1 MLPGERPSGADD
13 QRLAFFLREHSRQ
26 ISRLATRI
34 LLARLGVAG
43 RGIRRRIRQSYEEQ
57 LETAARLLDL
67 YGEDAPSIYGE
78 HHRRLAATRLTQ
90 GMQLGEAIEE
100 VAIVAQ
106 AVMDVWEKEVGD
118 IPPPIA
124 RRIVQLFALSAAQ
137 ISDVY
142 LVFQRAESAAF
153 REAALL
159 QTLVG
164 HINEAIL
171 LIERDGTVSYV
182 SPVFEKI
189 TGQPGQLFVGE
200 TIYGEEGA
208 FARMEVRDRF
218 GNRIAPEEFP
228 ARIAL
233 EKREPQHA
241 DALFWR
247 RADGTDA
254 VLEVDCA
261 PVFDEAHRLRGV
273 VVTLRDRTTSY
284 HRQRELEAAYRELR
298 KMHARLLGRTRL
310 EAVGGLAQSA
320 AHALNNQLNVIALRL
335 EQLKE
340 FDEAHDVAEGIER
353 AVREITAIVSR
364 LQELASAP
372 ERRAPTPTDVNAAI
386 GDAIALTRSELE
398 SAHIPVLLDLKELP
412 PAMGD
417 RETLL
422 EFFATILLGATDVFP
437 EGGAI
442 RVSSRAEGSEVVVR
456 VAYEGGVTLSEQD
469 VESLFEP
476 LAGEVAGR
484 TLSLAAGQNAILR
497 WGGQV
502 RVEAREGGGNVFEIR
517 LPRVPDEGIGPRVER
532 IPPAPRPA
540 RPAESVLVVDDDPD
554 NAEML
559 AALIEDAGKRAYT
572 ALSGEDGIELA
583 RKLRPDAALVDLLLP
598 DRDGWEVA
606 RELKALAP
614 WTRVAV
620 VSGLAVGKGERREG
634 VADEVFRKPVDPND
648 VLRFLGLEA

>member
-13 QRLAFFLREHSRQ
+13 QKLARFLREHTRR
-26 ISRLATRI
+26 IARLATRI
-34 LLARLGVAG
+34 LLARLGVGG
-43 RGIRRRIRQSYEEQ
+43 RLVRKRLRKSYEEQ
-57 LETAARLLDL
+57 IETAARLLDV
-67 YGEDAPSIYGE
+67 YGEDAPFLYGE
-78 HHRRLAATRLTQ
+78 HHRRLAATRLSQ

-100 VAIVAQ
+100 VAIAAQ
-106 AVMDVWEKEVGD
+106 AVMDVWEKEIGD
-118 IPPPIA
+118 LPPPIA
-124 RRIVQLFALSAAQ
+124 RRIVQLFALSATQ

-142 LVFQRAESAAF
+142 LIFQRAESAAF

-171 LIERDGTVSYV
+171 LIERDGTISYV

-200 TIYGEEGA
+200 SILAEEGA
-208 FARMEVRDRF
+208 FARMELRDRF
-218 GNRIAPEEFP
+218 GNRITPAEFP
-228 ARIAL
+228 ARVAL
-233 EKREPQHA
+233 ERREPQHV
-241 DALFWR
+241 DAMFWR
-247 RADGTDA
+247 RFDGTDA

-261 PVFDEAHRLRGV
+261 PVFDEERHLRGV
-273 VVTLRDRTTSY
+273 VLTLRDRTASY
-284 HRQRELEAAYRELR
+284 QRQRELEAAYRELR

-335 EQLKE
+335 EKLKE
-340 FDEAHDVAEGIER
+340 IEEARDVADGIER
-353 AVREITAIVSR
+353 AVRAITVIVSR

-372 ERRAPTPTDVNAAI
+372 ERRAPTPMDVNAAI
-386 GDAIALTRSELE
+386 GDAVALTRSELD
-398 SAHIPVLLDLKELP
+398 SARIRVILDLKELP
-412 PAMGD
+412 PAVGD

-422 EFFATILLGATDVFP
+422 EFFATLLLGATDVFP
-437 EGGAI
+437 EGGTI
-442 RVSSRAEGSEVVVR
+442 RVSSRAEGDEVVVR

-476 LAGEVAGR
+476 LSGEVATR

-497 WGGQV
+497 WGGRI
-502 RVEAREGGGNVFEIR
+502 RVEPLEGGGNVFEIR
-517 LPRVPDEGIGPRVER
+517 IPRVPEAGIARTVKEARPV
-532 IPPAPRPA
+532 PRPE
-540 RPAESVLVVDDDPD
+540 RPVESVLVVDDDPD

-559 AALIEDAGKRAYT
+559 AALIEDAGMRAYT
-572 ALSGEDGIELA
+572 ALTGERGIELA
-583 RKLRPDAALVDLLLP
+583 RQVRPDAALVDLLLP

-606 RELKALAP
+606 RELKAAAP

-620 VSGLAVGKGERREG
+620 VSGLAVGKDERREG
-634 VADEVFRKPVDPND
+634 VADEVFRKPVDPAD
-648 VLRFLGLEA
+648 VLRFLGIDA